1 MGQPYVGEI
10 RMFAGNF
17 APNGWMFC
25 EGQTLPISE
34 NEVLFQLI
42 GTTYGGDGEETFNLP
57 NLASRVPMHM
67 GTGPDGT
74 TYQIGEMAGTEQE
87 TLTVQQIPAH
97 AHPLMASTAAG
108 AVSPTNAVLTQPTGS
123 TQGLRA
129 YNNTVGLSPNQTLH
143 PSSVLPQG
151 GSQPHENTQ
160 PFLCINHIISLFGIF
175 PSQT

>member
-1 MGQPYVGEI
+1 MAQPYVGEI

-34 NEVLFQLI
+34 NDVLFQLI

-57 NLASRVPMHM
+57 NLASRVPIHM

-74 TYQIGEMAGTEQE
+74 TYQLGEMAGTEQE

-97 AHPLMASTAAG
+97 NHALLATAGTATGRDPVPGFAPGIAAG
-108 AVSPTNAVLTQPTGS
+108 DVFVDSMDPVPLNAAQTVTPT
-123 TQGLRA
+123 
-129 YNNTVGLSPNQTLH
+129 
-143 PSSVLPQG
+143 G

-160 PFLCINHIISLFGIF
+160 PFLCINFIISLFGVF

>member
-1 MGQPYVGEI
+1 MSAYVGEI
-10 RMFAGNF
+10 RLFAGNF

-34 NEVLFQLI
+34 NETLFQLI

-57 NLASRVPMHM
+57 NLASRVPIHM

-74 TYQIGEMAGTEQE
+74 TYQLGEAAGTEQE
-87 TLTVQQIPAH
+87 TLTTQQIPSH
-97 AHPLMASTAAG
+97 THPFVGNSGNSSQGNPANQVLASSTIISMYANETPDGNMAATAVTPA
-108 AVSPTNAVLTQPTGS
+108 
-123 TQGLRA
+123 
-129 YNNTVGLSPNQTLH
+129 
-143 PSSVLPQG
+143 G

-160 PFLCINHIISLFGIF
+160 PFLCINFIISLFGVF